1 MIIKCPNCGPRE
13 INEYTYIG
21 DATVKRPDH
30 DDTDMENWINYV
42 FMRNNPRG
50 IHVEHWQHTSGCR
63 AFLKITRDTVTHEI
77 TGVML
82 ENPWSVEKKS

>member
-1 MIIKCPNCGPRE
+1 MIIKCPNCGSRE

-21 DATVKRPDH
+21 DATLTRPDH

-77 TGVML
+77 TVVML

>member
-1 MIIKCPNCGPRE
+1 MIIKCPNCGSRE
-13 INEYTYIG
+13 INEYTYIV
-21 DATVKRPDH
+21 DATVTRPDH

>member
-13 INEYTYIG
+13 IKEYTYIG
-21 DATVKRPDH
+21 DATVTRPDQ

>member
-1 MIIKCPNCGPRE
+1 
-13 INEYTYIG
+13 
-21 DATVKRPDH
+21 
-30 DDTDMENWINYV
+30 MENWINYV

-50 IHVEHWQHTSGCR
+50 IHVEHWQHSSGCR

-77 TGVML
+77 TVVML

>member
-21 DATVKRPDH
+21 DAAVTRPYH
-30 DDTDMENWINYV
+30 DDTYMENWINYV